1 MGDLK
6 LYRSAVAMLVK
17 PSRFPVK
24 YSVSKWKLFCF
35 LVLTLAFCAS
45 TGWAQA
51 PPIVIDAQ
59 QTLGYGYSQP
69 QGIAVSKNGT
79 VFIADT
85 NNNQIVALDTFPPG
99 TGINNTVPTGGFTL
113 SSPQVLALDATG
125 NLFVGDVPSNG
136 TGRIIE
142 LWETATAI

>member
-6 LYRSAVAMLVK
+6 LYRSAVAMLVM

-45 TGWAQA
+45 SGWAQA
-51 PPIVIDAQ
+51 PSIVIDAQ
-59 QTLGYGYSQP
+59 QTLGFGYSQP
-69 QGIAVSKNGT
+69 QAIAVSKNGT

-85 NNNQIVALDTFPPG
+85 NNNQIIALDTFPPQ
-99 TGINNTVPTGGFTL
+99 TGITNKSLTGTFT
-113 SSPQVLALDATG
+113 
-125 NLFVGDVPSNG
+125 
-136 TGRIIE
+136 
-142 LWETATAI
+142 